1 MYSCLTDD
9 GYVDNKAKRTKN
21 CVIKRVIKFKT
32 TKTVWR
38 IMKKKIV
45 LQQQFKS
52 EPRSEH

>member
-38 IMKKKIV
+38 IMKKKNSIAATV
-45 LQQQFKS
+45 
-52 EPRSEH
+52 